1 MKPQVPVP
9 TPQQVILGL
18 KRFNEWERLQRQK
31 ALPHLS
37 VPEGLRQF
45 LELSDQI
52 RAFRPDPSTEQ
63 IFIKQAQSLWI
74 TLRRRSSQS
83 L

>member
-1 MKPQVPVP
+1 MKPQVPIP
-9 TPQQVILGL
+9 TPQQVMLGL
-18 KRFNEWERLQRQK
+18 KRFNEWEGLQRRK
-31 ALPHLS
+31 ALPNLS

-52 RAFRPDPSTEQ
+52 RAFRPDPSAEQ

-74 TLRRRSSQS
+74 AVRRRSPQS
-83 L
+83 A

>member
-1 MKPQVPVP
+1 MKPQASVP
-9 TPQQVILGL
+9 TPRQVILGL
-18 KRFNEWERLQRQK
+18 KRFNEWERLQRRK

-52 RAFRPDPSTEQ
+52 RAFRPDPSAEQ

-74 TLRRRSSQS
+74 AVRRRFPRSA
-83 L
+83 